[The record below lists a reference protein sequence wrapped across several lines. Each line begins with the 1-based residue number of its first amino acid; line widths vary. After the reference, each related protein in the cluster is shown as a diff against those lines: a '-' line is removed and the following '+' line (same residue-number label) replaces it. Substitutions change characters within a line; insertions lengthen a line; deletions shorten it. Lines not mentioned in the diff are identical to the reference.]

1 MNRLNQGYYF
11 VRNIEIRI
19 WLSIL
24 AIVSLFTCIS
34 LNGQWSFVYQYT
46 FFFFRSSD
54 IMYKDIVNHDQLEL
68 RFLIYWSVAF
78 FSQVTLL
85 LFPIIYNKINIKK
98 WIFYIPLI
106 FVLSLSQ

>member
-24 AIVSLFTCIS
+24 AIVSLFTGIS
-34 LNGQWSFVYQYT
+34 LNGQWSFVHQYM

-78 FSQVTLL
+78 FRKLL
-85 LFPIIYNKINIKK
+85 YYFFQLFIIK
-98 WIFYIPLI
+98 
-106 FVLSLSQ
+106 